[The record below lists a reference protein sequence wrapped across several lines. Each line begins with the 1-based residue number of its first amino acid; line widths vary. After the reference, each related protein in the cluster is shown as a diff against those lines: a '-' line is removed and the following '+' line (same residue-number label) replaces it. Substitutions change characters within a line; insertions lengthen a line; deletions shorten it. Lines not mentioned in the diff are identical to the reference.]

1 MGVEAYTPVSDGG
14 CYSGAE
20 CTRIRHTVEEARSEA
35 IKDCMG
41 YAQASDCQT
50 FVCWELTDEETV
62 SSGLANWRCDRR
74 QTAVFV
80 ASTTVGVRTYT
91 LEESYTPPPPVYT
104 GKAFVAQ
111 AVWKQH
117 WGNTVSQKVWG
128 PAGRRIWKKST
139 IQLASRLAMENCRY
153 HNRVVTGSADGA
165 VCKAVVCWSTKT
177 EAQEPVASQWACQ
190 LRGSSN
196 HVADWTTAYRVQTY
210 TPDACQS
217 CANNR
222 WKQHWGKD
230 SGHGWDLQSYETWK
244 WSPLPVKDNGGQE
257 AHKIWKGL
265 TINYAS
271 KQAKEACGRHN
282 TGANK
287 INLCK
292 AIVCWSLE
300 SVHQGAASAW
310 YCQMRSN
317 SDLVT
322 ASTYDYRI
330 RTYTPEACS

>member
-104 GKAFVAQ
+104 GKPFVAQ

-128 PAGRRIWKKST
+128 PAGRRIWKGST
-139 IQLASRLAMENCRY
+139 INEATKAAMENCRY
-153 HNRVVTGSADGA
+153 HNRVVKGTLKADGA

-177 EAQEPVASQWACQ
+177 EAEEPTASQWACQ
-190 LRGSSN
+190 LRGSSK
-196 HVADWTTAYRVQTY
+196 HVADWTVAYRV
-210 TPDACQS
+210 
-217 CANNR
+217 
-222 WKQHWGKD
+222 
-230 SGHGWDLQSYETWK
+230 
-244 WSPLPVKDNGGQE
+244 
-257 AHKIWKGL
+257 
-265 TINYAS
+265 
-271 KQAKEACGRHN
+271 
-282 TGANK
+282 
-287 INLCK
+287 
-292 AIVCWSLE
+292 
-300 SVHQGAASAW
+300 
-310 YCQMRSN
+310 
-317 SDLVT
+317 
-322 ASTYDYRI
+322 
-330 RTYTPEACS
+330 RTYTPEACQRCTPSRWKMHWGKENHQRVSGSPNSELVVRSTGIGGLRGVVNWGKRNCAAHNRVTTGNLCKSISCWTEESVAQQGNPTLANWRCQMRSDNILEAADINHRVRTYTAEACH